1 MRNKG
6 KRAPTWRVTTVAVLK
21 ISFHAE
27 RRISVGLM
35 SQDHYQVPRA
45 GQQSRQATRGCTLLP
60 STIRAGSSKA
70 CSRRHGCT
78 RTGRSSSMRGE
89 GRLRRATIASG
100 RRPKRAS
107 GTQAVARVR
116 VAGSFSQASATLN
129 TSANA
134 KARVARVS
142 RWT

>member
-70 CSRRHGCT
+70 CSPSTWLHPDGTIKLDARR
-78 RTGRSSSMRGE
+78 RTLS
-89 GRLRRATIASG
+89 ASNDRIG
-100 RRPKRAS
+100 AS
-107 GTQAVARVR
+107 T
-116 VAGSFSQASATLN
+116 
-129 TSANA
+129 
-134 KARVARVS
+134 
-142 RWT
+142 